1 MGFVGKMLFFWVGGG
16 LGGMRMTPGDLI
28 TLLWCFRVSSAGMHH
43 PRHVVY
49 DFAAAVLAVGCRV
62 SCCFVMRLRSEI
74 LPHLPVSLDLPCI
87 SGFVWI
93 CISFGAV
100 WTNRPF

>member
-1 MGFVGKMLFFWVGGG
+1 
-16 LGGMRMTPGDLI
+16 MRMVPGDLI

-93 CISFGAV
+93 CISFGAA